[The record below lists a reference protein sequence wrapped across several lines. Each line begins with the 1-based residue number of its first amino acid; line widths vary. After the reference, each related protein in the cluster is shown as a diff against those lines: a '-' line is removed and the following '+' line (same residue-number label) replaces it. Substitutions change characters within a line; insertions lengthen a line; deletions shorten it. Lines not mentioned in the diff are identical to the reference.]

1 MSWYWENHQGNWYVA
16 GKQTQYINGTC
27 WHKWL
32 NKTSQITEL
41 IEKNP
46 EKCSKISPSTELV
59 FSEISLK
66 KDKAGLDKIQKES
79 NGRLKI
85 FCLQK
90 WIPFIQ
96 PNNLDE

>member
-1 MSWYWENHQGNWYVA
+1 MLRENKPNILMVHADTNDLT
-16 GKQTQYINGTC
+16 KQVRS
-27 WHKWL
+27 L
-32 NKTSQITEL
+32 NSLK
-41 IEKNP
+41 KNP

-90 WIPFIQ
+90 
-96 PNNLDE
+96 